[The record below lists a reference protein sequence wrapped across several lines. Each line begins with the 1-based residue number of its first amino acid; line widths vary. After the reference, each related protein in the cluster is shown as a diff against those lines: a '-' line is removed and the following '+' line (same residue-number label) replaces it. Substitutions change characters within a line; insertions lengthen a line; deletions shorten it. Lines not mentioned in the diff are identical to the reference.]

1 MVGENNKN
9 INPVA
14 KLDIPLSLFSYKD
27 YNSDFIISWYNV
39 ASKIYKQIN
48 YSSAEKQ
55 RLNLAL
61 SVLMF
66 PYIALTALGIA
77 SHRQAIKKNH
87 KDPTLNEKKT
97 NQAKKLAY
105 NILTL
110 AVVCINVV
118 ILTALLIPATVAL
131 AIFYALNKELSKDLI
146 TVLKISKENRYEN
159 QNIIVSIHDEEIETS
174 EIKFDVEIELP
185 KQFHRLIRDLTKD
198 SNWVEI
204 TSDKKG
210 DITLKLSANITLKD
224 GLIPLRSE
232 IKKLLDTTIKEF
244 TATIGKLI
252 ALESKDITHNKLKE
266 LLNEFR
272 LKIVDSIDPRI
283 ISSLVEDAYKVAF
296 IQAIKV
302 GKERRKE
309 EFISEDK
316 LKEVLIK
323 QELKDQ
329 GEKLPTEKEII
340 IKELNAL
347 KGKKINAN
355 DVDDK
360 IYQILKLE
368 YKALLH
374 KSEYK
379 ALPGEE
385 GLIEKTN
392 IDIYREYFPQK
403 IDSAISKAGEK
414 VKELKHR
421 GKERYIKIESKLK
434 KMHEDLKKEN
444 VQIDNDISRAK
455 KKIKELKQKGGERC
469 TKIENEQEEIYNK
482 ALKRKNAQDDNLKQ
496 ELKDLFTLDIDKDT
510 LHQNFRRSQ
519 LDKAVSLLKHIPWN
533 EVKILTKHIDDEVD
547 QSSTNNHRKLHELIV
562 DYNERATDEE
572 INNLINETVEV
583 IAKHKLRSLYEQQKE
598 NGLELLSEDNIKF
611 FNSKKIIEPESFK
624 NASLELLK
632 GKIEKQYENL
642 KNEHDSIKTNYD
654 LVKELID
661 ESLKNLDLELK
672 SLSRGQNNNSICK
685 KIEENIEKLNKIRY
699 EINDEIQEDEIKK
712 KISIIKEDMDALVK
726 LYKEEVRVINTNIQS
741 DKVRVLDSGDNIPI
755 ASINKLINQCK
766 IVNNEVNIQNRL
778 KKQIIEI
785 HLKNSEKFLQLLKQ
799 LKLEQEE
806 LTINEETENAY
817 KARLLSNE
825 KIKFSIIENRLIEL
839 LKKENFDEIK
849 TEIKTLLEVVELE
862 YCLADKCI
870 KNPTVMIKDNIKH
883 FCQGLLS
890 PLIDELTTNF
900 INNLQKD
907 KDDGWINYGKKR
919 LNAAKNWIQLGVGNN
934 KYKNTNNTL
943 DLANKTIE
951 EVDEITQFFET
962 TYEEMGGLIGN
973 TFSDEGETF
982 RNIVWPR
989 IKDNLYE
996 IWGRFLQDIEIEI
1009 IPPIGKTLLN
1019 PKVKANTTQKIH

>member
-66 PYIALTALGIA
+66 PYIALTALGVV
-77 SHRQAIKKNH
+77 SYKQATKKNG
-87 KDPTLNEKKT
+87 KDSILKEKKT

-110 AVVCINVV
+110 AIVCINVV

-131 AIFYALNKELSKDLI
+131 IIFYALNKELSKDLI

-159 QNIIVSIHDEEIETS
+159 QNITVSIHDEEIETS
-174 EIKFDVEIELP
+174 NIKFDVKIEFP

-198 SNWVEI
+198 NNWVKI
-204 TSDKKG
+204 TSDDKK
-210 DITLKLSANITLKD
+210 DNITLKLSAGITLKD

-232 IKKLLDTTIKEF
+232 IKKFLDTSLEEF

-252 ALESKDITHNKLKE
+252 ALEKKDITYNKLKE

-272 LKIVDSIDPRI
+272 LKVLDSIDPRI
-283 ISSLVEDAYKVAF
+283 IGSLIEDAYKVAF

-316 LKEVLIK
+316 LKEVLVR

-340 IKELNAL
+340 IRELNAL

-368 YKALLH
+368 YEDLLY
-374 KSEYK
+374 KSEYE
-379 ALPGEE
+379 ALLGEE

-403 IDSAISKAGEK
+403 IDSAISKAE
-414 VKELKHR
+414 
-421 GKERYIKIESKLK
+421 
-434 KMHEDLKKEN
+434 
-444 VQIDNDISRAK
+444 
-455 KKIKELKQKGGERC
+455 KKIRELKQEEKKRHTE
-469 TKIENEQEEIYNK
+469 IENELKEIHE
-482 ALKRKNAQDDNLKQ
+482 ALKREEIPDDDLRQK
-496 ELKDLFTLDIDKDT
+496 LKDLFKPNTDQNI
-510 LHQNFRRSQ
+510 LHKNFRRSQ
-519 LDKAVSLLKHIPWN
+519 LDKAVNLLKHIPWD
-533 EVKILTKHIDDEVD
+533 EVKILTEHIDDEVD
-547 QSSTNNHRKLHELIV
+547 QSQINNHRKLHELIV
-562 DYNERATDEE
+562 NYNERATDEE
-572 INNLINETVEV
+572 INNFINETIEV
-583 IAKHKLRSLYEQQKE
+583 IAKHKLQSLYEQQKE
-598 NGLELLSEDNIKF
+598 NGLELLSEDDIEF
-611 FNSKKIIEPESFK
+611 FNSKKIIKPELFK
-624 NASLELLK
+624 NASLEPLR
-632 GKIEKQYENL
+632 GAIEKQYENL
-642 KNEHDSIKTNYD
+642 KNKHDSIKTNYD

-712 KISIIKEDMDALVK
+712 KISTIKEDIDALVK
-726 LYKEEVRVINTNIQS
+726 LYKEKVRVINTNIQS
-741 DKVRVLDSGDNIPI
+741 DKIRLLDSGDNIPI

-817 KARLLSNE
+817 KARLFSNE
-825 KIKFSIIENRLIEL
+825 KIKFLIIENKLIEL
-839 LKKENFDEIK
+839 LKKENFDKIK
-849 TEIKTLLEVVELE
+849 TEIKTLLEAVELE

-870 KNPTVMIKDNIKH
+870 KNPTVAIKDNIKH
-883 FCQGLLS
+883 FCQDLLS
-890 PLIDELTTNF
+890 PLIGELTTNF
-900 INNLQKD
+900 INNLQND
-907 KDDGWINYGKKR
+907 KDDSWINFGKKKF
-919 LNAAKNWIQLGVGNN
+919 NVAKNWIQLGAGNN
-934 KYKNTNNTL
+934 KYKNTNNTV

-951 EVDEITQFFET
+951 EVDEIVQYFET
-962 TYEEMGGLIGN
+962 NYEEMGGLIGN

-982 RNIVWPR
+982 RNIIWPR

-1009 IPPIGKTLLN
+1009 IPSTGKTLLN
-1019 PKVKANTTQKIH
+1019 PKVEQSRKHAKLCND